1 MKKLITGAVAA
12 LALLFGFAG
21 CSGDLHD
28 NDVQPLYI
36 VGLQPDNGRKAFTVV
51 DSTTQELKFTY
62 KYNAGNLDLT
72 TGYEFSAWSKKEGV
86 IAFKICKDADT
97 GTWRDWGGINDN
109 MDGAYTSD
117 VAPKPKINSS
127 EFITLNYRGSALAAS
142 NPGNVFI
149 YDLVED
155 SEYTITVKYL
165 SASDSVS
172 VKVSTSGSVAEMP
185 EITLAITGDS
195 KNFPAKDK
203 NKKDIVY
210 AMNRAGTGYSY
221 NFIAKESETVKFH
234 LESTLANTVWGNP
247 DSNGVLTMG
256 IASDSIADIEK
267 TVEKNHKYKISV
279 DASNGLNNAKFAIE
293 EIDCIEAGKAGVSGD
308 YIYSGVYYT
317 QATASNGVSFK
328 PTNDTFKFKI
338 LRDTTSEYPY
348 WGKGSESFEIGKTYS
363 PAYCADD
370 SVTAKPDYIE
380 VKGLIPGKPYRLQ
393 INNNKDPAK
402 ITVTVKKVS
411 EDYKWFWIQAP
422 ADSKATVIFNDVG
435 TENYQTDNMKDF
447 LKTEK
452 KTVVYEW
459 LADGSKEN
467 AKESNRTDYPKNVL
481 EEKDGFVNIY
491 VYANCTKVSVYAWG
505 ANAGAGGEL
514 FGTWSGTRMCSDD
527 YDPNIVSKATV
538 RTIEFKNFEGKKL
551 YALDG
556 KLPGNDWSI
565 NTPNVIDLTN
575 NAGTMTLSGD
585 LEITSEYSIQI
596 VVDPKDDSSFWQA
609 KVWGE
614 NEVQCPK
621 PTKTGNYKLVADGT
635 ARTLT
640 LVEL

>member
-12 LALLFGFAG
+12 LALLFGFAS

-36 VGLQPDNGRKAFTVV
+36 VGLQPDDGRKALTVV

-62 KYNAGNLDLT
+62 KYNDGNLDLT
-72 TGYEFSAWSKKEGV
+72 TGYKFSQWTNEEGV
-86 IAFKICKDADT
+86 ISFKICKDADT
-97 GTWRDWGGINDN
+97 RTWRDWGGINDN

-117 VAPKPKINSS
+117 VAPSLKINSS
-127 EFITLNYRGSALAAS
+127 DFTALNYRGTALAPS
-142 NPGNVFI
+142 NPGNVYI
-149 YDLVED
+149 YDLVEG
-155 SEYTITVKYL
+155 SEYTITVKYI

-172 VKVSTSGSVAEMP
+172 VKVSTSGSVVEMP

-234 LESTLANTVWGNP
+234 FESTLANTIWGAP
-247 DSNGVLTMG
+247 KSDGELSMG

-279 DASNGLNNAKFAIE
+279 DASNGLKKPKFKVE

-348 WGKGSESFEIGKTYS
+348 WGKGSESFEIGKSYS
-363 PAYCADD
+363 PEYCADD

-393 INNNKDPAK
+393 INNDKDPAK

-435 TENYQTDNMKDF
+435 TENYQTDNMNDF
-447 LKTEK
+447 LNTKK

-459 LADGSKEN
+459 LADGSKDN

-514 FGTWSGTRMCSDD
+514 FGGWSGTRMTSDD
-527 YDPNIVSKATV
+527 YDPNIKATV

-556 KLPGNDWSI
+556 KLPGNEWSI
-565 NTPNVIDLTN
+565 DTPNVIDLIN

-596 VVDPKDDSSFWQA
+596 VVDPADAGSFWNA

-614 NEVQCPK
+614 GEVKCAA

-635 ARTLT
+635 AKTFT

>member
-1 MKKLITGAVAA
+1 MKKLITGAVAT
-12 LALLFGFAG
+12 LVLLFGFAS

-28 NDVQPLYI
+28 NDVLPLTI
-36 VGLQPDNGRKAFTVV
+36 VGITADAGNHVIPMKLDKADGSEQSLTFTLKDGFELPARDGKKYKLSSDPKDSWRGSDPLTALHFKVIPGDAVKADGTPDWTMDFASLNKEDPQYIKAGEDFQKVGKRGDANV
-51 DSTTQELKFTY
+51 SGDPKHLILDGAIEGEEYVLRA
-62 KYNAGNLDLT
+62 KYNAAAGTLELKLD
-72 TGYEFSAWSKKEGV
+72 GRKNDPAGV
-86 IAFKICKDADT
+86 KFIFAD
-97 GTWRDWGGINDN
+97 
-109 MDGAYTSD
+109 
-117 VAPKPKINSS
+117 
-127 EFITLNYRGSALAAS
+127 NY
-142 NPGNVFI
+142 
-149 YDLVED
+149 
-155 SEYTITVKYL
+155 
-165 SASDSVS
+165 
-172 VKVSTSGSVAEMP
+172 
-185 EITLAITGDS
+185 
-195 KNFPAKDK
+195 KNFP
-203 NKKDIVY
+203 KKDEAGKDLSY
-210 AMNRAGTGYSY
+210 SMARAGKNYTYQ
-221 NFIAKESETVKFH
+221 FV
-234 LESTLANTVWGNP
+234 
-247 DSNGVLTMG
+247 
-256 IASDSIADIEK
+256 SIADETISFDVTNDMQGKLGSKSLTVK
-267 TVEKNHKYKISV
+267 TNVEYKIAV
-279 DASNGLNNAKFAIE
+279 DISDGISNAKISTE
-293 EIDCIEAGKAGVSGD
+293 EIDCIKEGKAGVSGD

-348 WGKGSESFEIGKTYS
+348 WGKGGESFEIGKTYS
-363 PAYCADD
+363 PKYCADD

-393 INNNKDPAK
+393 IDNNKDPAK

-422 ADSKATVIFNDVG
+422 ADSKATVIFNDCG
-435 TENYQTDNMKDF
+435 TESYQTGNMKDF
-447 LKTEK
+447 LNTKK

-514 FGTWSGTRMCSDD
+514 FGVWSGTRMCSDD
-527 YDPNIVSKATV
+527 YDPNIVPKATV

-565 NTPNVIDLTN
+565 NTPNVIDLIN

-596 VVDPKDDSSFWQA
+596 VVDPADANSFWNG

-614 NEVQCPK
+614 GEVKCAA

-635 ARTLT
+635 AKTFT

>member
-12 LALLFGFAG
+12 LALLFGFAS

-36 VGLQPDNGRKAFTVV
+36 VGLQPDDGRKAFTVV

-62 KYNAGNLDLT
+62 KYNDGNLDLT
-72 TGYEFSAWSKKEGV
+72 TGYKFSAWTNKEGV
-86 IAFKICKDADT
+86 ISFKICKDADT
-97 GTWRDWGGINDN
+97 KTWRDWGGINDN
-109 MDGAYTSD
+109 LDGAYTSD
-117 VAPKPKINSS
+117 VAPSLKINSS
-127 EFITLNYRGSALAAS
+127 DFTALNYRGTALAPS

-149 YDLVED
+149 YDLVEGA
-155 SEYTITVKYL
+155 EYTITVKYI

-234 LESTLANTVWGNP
+234 FESTLANTIWGDP
-247 DSNGVLTMG
+247 KPNGVLSMG

-279 DASNGLNNAKFAIE
+279 DASNGLTNSKFNVE

-422 ADSKATVIFNDVG
+422 ADSKATVIFNDCG

-447 LKTEK
+447 LNTKK

-514 FGTWSGTRMCSDD
+514 FGGWSGTRMTSDD
-527 YDPNIVSKATV
+527 YDPNIKATV
-538 RTIEFKNFEGKKL
+538 KTIEFKNFSGKKL

-596 VVDPKDDSSFWQA
+596 VVDPADAGSFWNA

-614 NEVQCPK
+614 GEVKCAA

-635 ARTLT
+635 AKTFT
-640 LVEL
+640 LVKL

>member
-12 LALLFGFAG
+12 LALLFGFAS

-36 VGLQPDNGRKAFTVV
+36 VGLQPGNGRKAFTVV

-97 GTWRDWGGINDN
+97 ETWRDWGGINDN

-127 EFITLNYRGSALAAS
+127 EFTTLNYRGSALAAT

-195 KNFPAKDK
+195 ENFPAKDK
-203 NKKDIVY
+203 DKKDIVY

-221 NFIAKESETVKFH
+221 NFIAKKSETVKFH
-234 LESTLANTVWGNP
+234 LESTLANTIWGNP

-256 IASDSIADIEK
+256 IVSDNITDIEESFK
-267 TVEKNHKYKISV
+267 KDHKYKITV
-279 DASNGLNNAKFAIE
+279 DASNGLNKAKFKVE

-317 QATASNGVSFK
+317 QATASSGVSFK
-328 PTNDTFKFKI
+328 PVNDTFRFKI

-348 WGKGSESFEIGKTYS
+348 WGKGSESFEIGEVYS
-363 PAYCADD
+363 PTYCADD
-370 SVTAKPDYIE
+370 SVETKPDYIE
-380 VKGLIPGKPYRLQ
+380 VKGLVPGKPYRLQ
-393 INNNKDPAK
+393 LNNNKDPAK
-402 ITVTVKKVS
+402 VTVTVKKVS
-411 EDYKWFWIQAP
+411 EDYKWFWMQAP
-422 ADSKATVIFNDVG
+422 VDTKATVIFNDCG
-435 TENYQTDNMKDF
+435 TGGYQTGNMSDF
-447 LKTEK
+447 LKTTE

-459 LADGSKEN
+459 LADGSKDN
-467 AKESNRTDYPKNVL
+467 AKSSDRTDYPKNVL

-505 ANAGAGGEL
+505 ANAGTGGEL
-514 FGTWSGTRMCSDD
+514 FGGWSGIRMCSDD
-527 YDPNIVSKATV
+527 YNPNIKATV
-538 RTIEFKNFEGKKL
+538 KIIEFKNFEGKKL

-565 NTPNVIDLTN
+565 NTPNVITLTN
-575 NAGTMTLSGD
+575 NAGTMTLSDD
-585 LEITSEYSIQI
+585 LVITSEYSIQI
-596 VVDPKDDSSFWQA
+596 VLDPADADSFWTA
-609 KVWGE
+609 IVWKE
-614 NEVQCPK
+614 NEVRCAA

-635 ARTLT
+635 AKTLT

>member
-12 LALLFGFAG
+12 LALLFGFAS

-62 KYNAGNLDLT
+62 KYNDGNLDLT
-72 TGYEFSAWSKKEGV
+72 TGYEFAAWSKKEGV
-86 IAFKICKDADT
+86 ISFKICKDADT

-117 VAPKPKINSS
+117 VAPTPKINSS
-127 EFITLNYRGSALAAS
+127 DFTALNYRGTALAPS

-149 YDLVED
+149 YDLVEG
-155 SEYTITVKYL
+155 SEYTITVKYI

-234 LESTLANTVWGNP
+234 LESTLANTIWGNP
-247 DSNGVLTMG
+247 NSNGVLSMG

-267 TVEKNHKYKISV
+267 DVEKNHKYKITV
-279 DASNGLNNAKFAIE
+279 DASNGLNKAKFAIE
-293 EIDCIEAGKAGVSGD
+293 EIDSIEAGKAGVSGD

-328 PTNDTFKFKI
+328 PANDTFKFKI

-348 WGKGSESFEIGKTYS
+348 WGKGSESFEIGTPYS
-363 PAYCADD
+363 PEYCADD
-370 SVTAKPDYIE
+370 SVTTKPEYIE
-380 VKGLIPGKPYRLQ
+380 VKGLVPGKSYRLQ
-393 INNNKDPAK
+393 INNDKDPAK
-402 ITVTVKKVS
+402 VTVTVKRVS
-411 EDYKWFWIQAP
+411 EDYKWFWLQAP
-422 ADSKATVIFNDVG
+422 VDSKATVIFNDCG

-447 LKTEK
+447 LNTTK

-467 AKESNRTDYPKNVL
+467 AKESDRTDYPKDVL

-505 ANAGAGGEL
+505 ANAGGEL
-514 FGTWSGTRMCSDD
+514 FGGWSGTRMCSDD
-527 YDPNIVSKATV
+527 YDPNIKATV
-538 RTIEFKNFEGKKL
+538 KTIEFKNFEGKKL

-556 KLPGNDWSI
+556 KLPGNIWGGT
-565 NTPNVIDLTN
+565 TPNVIDLTN

-596 VVDPKDDSSFWQA
+596 VVDPKGLDDTNFWAA
-609 KVWGE
+609 KVWNE
-614 NEVQCPK
+614 NEVKCAA

-635 ARTLT
+635 AKTLT

>member
-203 NKKDIVY
+203 DKKDIVY

-221 NFIAKESETVKFH
+221 NFIAKESENVKFH

-279 DASNGLNNAKFAIE
+279 DASNGLNKSKFKVE

-363 PAYCADD
+363 PEYCADD

-393 INNNKDPAK
+393 INNDKDPAK

-422 ADSKATVIFNDVG
+422 ADSKATVIFNDCG
-435 TENYQTDNMKDF
+435 TESYQTDNMKDF

-505 ANAGAGGEL
+505 AAGGAGGEL
-514 FGTWSGTRMCSDD
+514 FGAWSGTRMCSDD
-527 YDPNIVSKATV
+527 YDPNIVLKATV
-538 RTIEFKNFEGKKL
+538 RTIEFKNFKGKKL

-556 KLPGNDWSI
+556 KLPGNVWSGS
-565 NTPNVIDLTN
+565 TPNVIELTN

-596 VVDPKDDSSFWQA
+596 VVDPADANSFWNG

-614 NEVQCPK
+614 GEVKCAA

-635 ARTLT
+635 AKTFT

>member
-12 LALLFGFAG
+12 LALLFGFAS

-28 NDVQPLYI
+28 NDVQPLGI
-36 VGLQPDNGRKAFTVV
+36 VGLTDDAGTHVIPMKLDKADGSEQSLTFTLKDGYELDGADGKKYKLTSAPNNSWRNNNGNGPITASRFKVVSAIKADGTPDWTSDYGSLNKDDPQYITAGEDFKKVGKRGDANVSGDPKHLVLDGAI
-51 DSTTQELKFTY
+51 EGETY
-62 KYNAGNLDLT
+62 VLRAKYNAAAGTLELKLDGT
-72 TGYEFSAWSKKEGV
+72 KNDPAGV
-86 IAFKICKDADT
+86 KF
-97 GTWRDWGGINDN
+97 
-109 MDGAYTSD
+109 
-117 VAPKPKINSS
+117 
-127 EFITLNYRGSALAAS
+127 
-142 NPGNVFI
+142 VF
-149 YDLVED
+149 
-155 SEYTITVKYL
+155 
-165 SASDSVS
+165 A
-172 VKVSTSGSVAEMP
+172 
-185 EITLAITGDS
+185 GDY
-195 KNFPAKDK
+195 KNFP
-203 NKKDIVY
+203 KKDTAGKDLSY
-210 AMNRAGTGYSY
+210 SMARAGKSY
-221 NFIAKESETVKFH
+221 TYQFV
-234 LESTLANTVWGNP
+234 
-247 DSNGVLTMG
+247 
-256 IASDSIADIEK
+256 SIADETISFDVTNDMQGKLGSKSLTVK
-267 TVEKNHKYKISV
+267 TNVEYKIAV
-279 DASNGLNNAKFAIE
+279 DISDGISNAKISTE
-293 EIDCIEAGKAGVSGD
+293 EIDCIKEGKAGVSGD

-363 PAYCADD
+363 PEYCADD

-393 INNNKDPAK
+393 INNDKDPAK

-422 ADSKATVIFNDVG
+422 ADSKATVIFNDCG
-435 TENYQTDNMKDF
+435 TESYQTDNMKDF

-505 ANAGAGGEL
+505 AAGGAGGEL
-514 FGTWSGTRMCSDD
+514 FGAWSGTRMCSDD
-527 YDPNIVSKATV
+527 YDPNIVPKATV
-538 RTIEFKNFEGKKL
+538 RTIEFKNFKGKKL

-565 NTPNVIDLTN
+565 NTPNVIDLIN

-596 VVDPKDDSSFWQA
+596 VVDPADANSFWNG

-614 NEVQCPK
+614 GEVKCAA

-635 ARTLT
+635 AKTFT

>member
-12 LALLFGFAG
+12 LVLLFGFAS

-28 NDVQPLYI
+28 NDVQPLGI
-36 VGLQPDNGRKAFTVV
+36 VGLTADAGNHVIPMKLDKADGSEQSLTFTLKDGFELEAADGKKYKLTSAAKDSWRYNNGNGPITVSRFKVVSKIMADGTPDWNSDYGSLNKDDPQYITAGEDFQKVGKRGDANVSGDPAHLV
-51 DSTTQELKFTY
+51 LDGAIEGETY
-62 KYNAGNLDLT
+62 VLRAKYNAAAGTLELKLDGT
-72 TGYEFSAWSKKEGV
+72 KNDPAGV
-86 IAFKICKDADT
+86 KFIFAD
-97 GTWRDWGGINDN
+97 D
-109 MDGAYTSD
+109 Y
-117 VAPKPKINSS
+117 
-127 EFITLNYRGSALAAS
+127 
-142 NPGNVFI
+142 
-149 YDLVED
+149 
-155 SEYTITVKYL
+155 
-165 SASDSVS
+165 
-172 VKVSTSGSVAEMP
+172 
-185 EITLAITGDS
+185 
-195 KNFPAKDK
+195 KNFP
-203 NKKDIVY
+203 KKDAAGKDLSY
-210 AMNRAGTGYSY
+210 SMARAGNNYTYQ
-221 NFIAKESETVKFH
+221 FV
-234 LESTLANTVWGNP
+234 
-247 DSNGVLTMG
+247 
-256 IASDSIADIEK
+256 SIADETISFDVTNAMVGKIGSKSLTVK
-267 TVEKNHKYKISV
+267 TNVGYKISV
-279 DASNGLNNAKFAIE
+279 DASNGLSSKSDINVE

-393 INNNKDPAK
+393 IDNNKDPAK

-422 ADSKATVIFNDVG
+422 ADSKATVIFNDCG

-447 LKTEK
+447 LNTKK

-514 FGTWSGTRMCSDD
+514 FGGWSGTRMCSDD
-527 YDPNIVSKATV
+527 YDPNIKATV
-538 RTIEFKNFEGKKL
+538 KTIEFKNFEGKKL

-596 VVDPKDDSSFWQA
+596 VVDPKDASSFWQA
-609 KVWGE
+609 KVWAE

-635 ARTLT
+635 AKTLT